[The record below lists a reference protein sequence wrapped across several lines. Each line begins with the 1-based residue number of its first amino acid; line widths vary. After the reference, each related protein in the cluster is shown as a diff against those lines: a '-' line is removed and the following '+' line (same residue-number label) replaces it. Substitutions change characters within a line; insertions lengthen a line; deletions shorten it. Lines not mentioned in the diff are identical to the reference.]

1 MSSWTHIQGT
11 ITVSPMGRTQA
22 EKRYIL
28 DTVLGHLPIVSGS
41 EKDMDVYVIQ
51 KNGHNGS
58 SSCDEFGYI
67 TNNLLDDCGRKSRK
81 RGWLRTQDEYILVV
95 DAELRGKEFEQV
107 YRQFI
112 KWLIRLGKR
121 VMIEDILV
129 QIKDYYK
136 STIIKDYR
144 VQNEK
149 YSYQNVFLNL
159 FEGTSWVKEDGEVN
173 WCEYMLYPRAKD
185 SNYPMMLAYK
195 YFNDKENDEEVER
208 RLEYERGK

>member
-1 MSSWTHIQGT
+1 
-11 ITVSPMGRTQA
+11 MGRTQA

-28 DTVLGHLPIVSGS
+28 DTVLAHLPIVSGS

>member
-28 DTVLGHLPIVSGS
+28 DTVLAHLPIVSGS

-51 KNGHNGS
+51 KNGHNDS